1 MQMKDAIGT
10 GPQSYMPTI
19 AHVHIMLTCSSGD
32 HHA

>member
-10 GPQSYMPTI
+10 GPQPNMPTI
-19 AHVHIMLTCSSGD
+19 AHVHIMLTYSSGD